1 MLVQRGCRVRR
12 PSDRPVAHETT
23 SAGPERETLDR
34 ILESARECFLRKGVR
49 KTRIADIAEGA
60 GMVRQTVYD
69 WVASREELVDLAMRD
84 GSASLG
90 S

>member
-1 MLVQRGCRVRR
+1 
-12 PSDRPVAHETT
+12 VAHETT

-49 KTRIADIAEGA
+49 KTRIVDIAEGA

-69 WVASREELVDLAMRD
+69 WVASRGRARRPRD
-84 GSASLG
+84 GETDPGAGGAGQESHGG
-90 S
+90 SPPVPR